1 LLQSCFQSASTT
13 HGSSTTRLA
22 AADLLSETELSA
34 AIVRSRVSLTLPGE
48 LAIRTARATLTT
60 TSGYPDALLD
70 KHPAS
75 RASDDE
81 RIEVSSYRPPL
92 LVPPLEDA

>member
-1 LLQSCFQSASTT
+1 M
-13 HGSSTTRLA
+13 
-22 AADLLSETELSA
+22 
-34 AIVRSRVSLTLPGE
+34 
-48 LAIRTARATLTT
+48 TT

-92 LVPPLEDA
+92 FVAASEDA